1 MEGGAMGHTP
11 ANIPQSNRCSIREQ
25 DRSKITFQ
33 RMQRNAFCVDL
44 LVQDLGAVERLIGC
58 VDEAEDPAE
67 EEDGGYSNGGDGF

>member
-1 MEGGAMGHTP
+1 MGHTP
-11 ANIPQSNRCSIREQ
+11 ANVPQSNR
-25 DRSKITFQ
+25 
-33 RMQRNAFCVDL
+33 NAFCADL